1 MGNKEQIINST
12 NIMYARSLEFMDE
25 DLRNNKTDNF
35 NLTCTF
41 RGYMVGTLQKDNYG
55 VLRFLDIIN
64 DETFGYLYF
73 NKVSEAERVLLKQS
87 VTELFVMNANPIRD
101 IGITG
106 EFTKE
111 ELVQRL
117 RKVGLYFNFMDDG
130 LGKDPKLIKK

>member
-1 MGNKEQIINST
+1 MGNREQIINSAKV
-12 NIMYARSLEFMDE
+12 MYARSLEFMDE

-41 RGYMVGTLQKDNYG
+41 RGYMVGTLQKDNCG

-73 NKVSEAERVLLKQS
+73 NKVSEAERVLLEQS
-87 VTELFVMNANPIRD
+87 VNELFVMNANPIKD

-106 EFTKE
+106 KLTKE
-111 ELVQRL
+111 QLEQKLI
-117 RKVGLYFNFMDDG
+117 KTGLYFNFMDDNEEFN
-130 LGKDPKLIKK
+130 KSMIKK